1 LPRPFG
7 WQVAEPG
14 DAEAVGQAL
23 LYGGPDE
30 IGREECERDRHVPES
45 LAFGDSIDANDWIID
60 QFIEPTAVLCD

>member
-1 LPRPFG
+1 LDPKQTTVSRRITN
-7 WQVAEPG
+7 
-14 DAEAVGQAL
+14 AVGQL
-23 LYGGPDE
+23 GWKLGPDE